1 MINVAVAGAA
11 GRMGQMISNNVL
23 NAEDMNLS
31 AAFDLHRVGDDMG
44 TIVSQNECGVPITH
58 PDNMADVLKQ
68 TSTDVL
74 IDFTI
79 ADASVENIKKASG
92 CGVNLVVGTTGFTPE
107 QRKVVDNA
115 ISDGNVSAIISSNYA
130 IGVNVFWKLLEV
142 AAEYVGNY
150 DIEIIEAHHNKKKDA
165 PSGTAKTAAD
175 VISKVLGGKE
185 YVYGREGLCPRG
197 NEIGIHAVRGGDIVG
212 DHTVLFAGNG
222 ERIEIKHQAH
232 TRAAFA
238 DGAVVAARWVAGA
251 SAGVHAMD
259 EVLGL

>member
-1 MINVAVAGAA
+1 MINVAIAGAA
-11 GRMGQMISNNVL
+11 GRMGQMISSNVL
-23 NAEDMNLS
+23 NAQDMNLS
-31 AAFDLHRVGDDMG
+31 AAFDMYRIGEDIG
-44 TIVSQNECGVPITH
+44 RIVSQNECKVPVTH
-58 PDNMADVLKQ
+58 PDKMADVLAQ

-79 ADASVENIKKASG
+79 ADASVGNIRNACG
-92 CGVNLVVGTTGFTPE
+92 CGVNLVVGTTGFTPQ
-107 QRKVVDNA
+107 QRQVIDDA
-115 ISDGNVSAIISSNYA
+115 ISDANVAAVISSNYA
-130 IGVNVFWKLLEV
+130 IGVNVFWKLLAV

-150 DIEIIEAHHNKKKDA
+150 DIEIIEAHHNRKKDA

-238 DGAVVAARWVAGA
+238 DGAIVAARWVAGA
-251 SAGVHAMD
+251 QAGVHAMD